1 MLSPELEHNE
11 NMMFN
16 SIKAALFTLVMGL
29 CAIEQV
35 AEILDKVMQTLLLQL
50 HAIQKK
56 NLDLFSIRVQDT
68 NRRPEVVV
76 LNMGDI

>member
-1 MLSPELEHNE
+1 MLSPELEQNE
-11 NMMFN
+11 NIMFN

-29 CAIEQV
+29 CAIEQNSRNSRQSY
-35 AEILDKVMQTLLLQL
+35 ADSTATTSHYTKR
-50 HAIQKK
+50 
-56 NLDLFSIRVQDT
+56 NLDLFSINVLDT